1 LETSEYLSK
10 KLKIVIADDEALA
23 RTRISKFLKAYKSE
37 AELIEASNGK
47 ETIAA
52 INENLPD
59 IVFLDIKM
67 TDMNG
72 FEVLRQIHP
81 DTMPIIIFVTAFN
94 DFAVKAFEVQAI
106 DFLLKPY
113 KKQRFLDALDRGLKQ
128 MELESR
134 EKYQHKLSRLMEYF
148 DEEKIISESGKNSY
162 LNSVVLKKNK
172 KYYFIN
178 VSDIMYIKSAGY
190 YAEIFTVK
198 KEKHVHR
205 ISMGQFIDQ
214 LDPRDFSRINRS
226 SIVPMKNIKEIIS
239 EGLGDYS
246 IRMNDGE
253 TFPIGKNY
261 KNDILK
267 KMGIK

>member
-1 LETSEYLSK
+1 LETSEYLSRN
-10 KLKIVIADDEALA
+10 LKIVIADDEALA
-23 RTRISKFLKAYKSE
+23 RMRISKFLREYKSE
-37 AELIEASNGK
+37 TEIIEASNGK
-47 ETIAA
+47 ETLAA

-72 FEVLRQIHP
+72 FDVLRQIHP

-128 MELESR
+128 LELESR

-148 DEEKIISESGKNSY
+148 DEGKMINESNKNSY
-162 LNSVVLKKNK
+162 LNSVVLRRNK

-190 YAEIFTVK
+190 YAEIYTDK

-226 SIVPMKNIKEIIS
+226 SIVPIKNIKEIVS
-239 EGLGDYS
+239 EGMGDYS
-246 IRMNDGE
+246 IRMKDGE
-253 TFPIGKNY
+253 TFQIGKNY
-261 KNDILK
+261 KLDILK
-267 KMGIK
+267 KMRIK